1 MLYPINT
8 EKRGVIDLS
17 GIWNFKLDDG
27 KGLQEKW
34 FESPLTE
41 TIQMAV
47 PASFNDLG
55 VTSEIMSGLFGM
67 KEISLYQL
75 T

>member
-17 GIWNFKLDDG
+17 GIWNFKLNDG

-34 FESPLTE
+34 FESPLTY
-41 TIQMAV
+41 
-47 PASFNDLG
+47 L
-55 VTSEIMSGLFGM
+55 
-67 KEISLYQL
+67 
-75 T
+75 